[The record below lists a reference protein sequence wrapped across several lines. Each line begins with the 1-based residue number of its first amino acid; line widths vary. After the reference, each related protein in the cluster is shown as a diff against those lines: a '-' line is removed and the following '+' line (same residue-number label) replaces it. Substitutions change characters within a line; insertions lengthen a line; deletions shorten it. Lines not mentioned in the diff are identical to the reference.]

1 MKNKA
6 IVDEAEKILK
16 DFKPVT
22 YDVGAHLKAIE
33 AFEVKAVSIF
43 NQISNAN
50 TVSEDLCRLRTQR
63 PRRRR
68 LMRNSR
74 AFRLPLQTSKKF
86 VLSRI
91 LL

>member
-1 MKNKA
+1 MNSQATTVDFAHYRSVLKNKA

-43 NQISNAN
+43 NQI
-50 TVSEDLCRLRTQR
+50 LK
-63 PRRRR
+63 RRYC
-68 LMRNSR
+68 
-74 AFRLPLQTSKKF
+74 
-86 VLSRI
+86 I
-91 LL
+91 